1 MEEAICEII
10 TKTDKTH
17 KFICDRRVKSA
28 IEALGGVYKE
38 DLPIQTPNELMMLD
52 MSNIK
57 VVLLQ
62 AAETTRG
69 VCFSMKYTGGVVTT
83 VFISE
88 QLASKLV
95 AGWNKR
101 LDTDKYVTALVDDEM
116 VIVNTKSLYSMSATK
131 LHYKEEG
138 DSNDNAVK
146 STPEGGR
153 ENKRPRKKQVHP
165 KDGSKGNK
173 PVHKSSEPIRKE
185 ERKAPQRK
193 KKPLE
198 INKPFLTGD
207 MVRAKGECRCGFDDI
222 VLIKRDANIAHC
234 PECGATLFRDITN
247 HVKFNA
253 QTIDVCTN
261 KYHVF
266 SW

>member
-28 IEALGGVYKE
+28 IEALGGVYK

-88 QLASKLV
+88 ALASKLV

-101 LDTDKYVTALVDDEM
+101 LETDKYVTALVDDEM
-116 VIVNTKSLYSMSATK
+116 IIVNTKSLYSMSAIR

-138 DSNDNAVK
+138 ESNAVN
-146 STPEGGR
+146 STSESRR
-153 ENKRPRKKQVHP
+153 ENKRPKQ
-165 KDGSKGNK
+165 K
-173 PVHKSSEPIRKE
+173 PVSRQHSKRSNESVPKSSKPSTEKRETTPTKVPRKRE
-185 ERKAPQRK
+185 
-193 KKPLE
+193 PLE
-198 INKPFLTGD
+198 INKPILAGD
-207 MVRAKGECRCGFDDI
+207 MVRAKAECKCGYDGI
-222 VLIKRDANIAHC
+222 ILIGREATKGAC
-234 PECGATLFRDITN
+234 PKCKSELKRDITN
-247 HVKFNA
+247 KVGFNS
-253 QTIDVCTN
+253 QKIDVCTN
-261 KYHVF
+261 RYHVF
-266 SW
+266 SF